1 MQDHRVLKVTVA
13 LRGQWDLLVVSDL
26 QGFQVTW
33 AGLGRLEQ
41 LDQWEVLDSKVWL
54 VTVETLDRAGDLE
67 TKEYKASRARKVLQ
81 EIQELLVLMV
91 DLDQLEIPALVE
103 IPVSQVLLD
112 LWASQVRLVL

>member
-1 MQDHRVLKVTVA
+1 
-13 LRGQWDLLVVSDL
+13 L
-26 QGFQVTW
+26 Q
-33 AGLGRLEQ
+33 
-41 LDQWEVLDSKVWL
+41 
-54 VTVETLDRAGDLE
+54 
-67 TKEYKASRARKVLQ
+67 EYKASQARKVLQ